1 MKKKIVQKNLEW
13 ATAHLYCKKKNCIA
27 EIVQVKL
34 QYKSVLKLV
43 GLYCNRVQSYCRDT
57 GWEGSVSR
65 YNFCI
70 VTGATGQG

>member
-1 MKKKIVQKNLEW
+1 MGYCLLVLQEKI
-13 ATAHLYCKKKNCIA
+13 LYCSLREKCVAIG
-27 EIVQVKL
+27 
-34 QYKSVLKLV
+34 SVLKLV

-70 VTGATGQG
+70 VTGAAG

>member
-1 MKKKIVQKNLEW
+1 MG
-13 ATAHLYCKKKNCIA
+13 YCPFVLQKKKN
-27 EIVQVKL
+27 IVL
-34 QYKSVLKLV
+34 QLSEKWVELYCSLREKCVAIGRVLKLV

-70 VTGATGQG
+70 VNGAAG